1 LPPRIKLTDSTTFNS
16 LLFEIECIKNE
27 ERFKKVVCCRIWQEI
42 QKLPVA
48 AWSSGQDSGELFKEF
63 GFEAEP
69 VLRTFRTLIDTIYC
83 YVIVSSGEVALPLK
97 YLKFV
102 REQLALEKDFQRHL
116 GPGRGATIN
125 NSSPLP
131 LLSG

>member
-1 LPPRIKLTDSTTFNS
+1 M
-16 LLFEIECIKNE
+16 
-27 ERFKKVVCCRIWQEI
+27 VAVAVA
-42 QKLPVA
+42 VA

-69 VLRTFRTLIDTIYC
+69 GLQTFQMLIDTIYC
-83 YVIVSSGEVALPLK
+83 NVIVSSGEVALHLK

-102 REQLALEKDFQRHL
+102 REQLALEKEFQRHL

-125 NSSPLP
+125 NSLPLP
-131 LLSG
+131 LLRG